1 MKFDLAQSFAKKQN
15 SIVIFGASLVAL
27 AIFLTPLQRFIELSR
42 PQHYGLAL
50 SVLGSGYLLQSAL
63 SWRRLSKLERLC
75 YLTTGL
81 FFESV
86 SLIFMEN
93 SWLGSKSTVPT
104 EEQENLRNYLMAYY
118 LFFGFLMCCLW
129 LWLVYQK
136 TKSSTQKKVTRDS

>member
-1 MKFDLAQSFAKKQN
+1 MKFDLERSLTKKQN
-15 SIVIFGASLVAL
+15 SIVILGSSLVAL
-27 AIFLTPLQRFIELSR
+27 AIFLIPLQHFIELSR

-50 SVLGSGYLLQSAL
+50 LVLGNGYLLQSAL

-75 YLTTGL
+75 YITTGL

-86 SLIFMEN
+86 SVIFIEN

-104 EEQENLRNYLMAYY
+104 EAQEDLRKYLMAYY

-129 LWLVYQK
+129 LWLVYHK
-136 TKSSTQKKVTRDS
+136 IKSNPQNKKSRDS